1 MHPLALV
8 PAAEIGVIAAPRAA
22 GIGENEDPLVVV
34 HESCRLGEIRRSGAA
49 LDAEAVPAPHD
60 APGAA
65 GDLGDCL
72 GVEAMQDLIERALHG
87 GQGGQMLDHAVSP
100 L

>member
-1 MHPLALV
+1 MK
-8 PAAEIGVIAAPRAA
+8 R
-22 GIGENEDPLVVV
+22 
-34 HESCRLGEIRRSGAA
+34 RLGEIRRCGAA

-72 GVEAMQDLIERALHG
+72 GAEAMQDLIERALHG